1 MLPRVIK
8 LAYSYRS
15 IQEANMTSMP
25 VPGKIRVV
33 LTLSS
38 LLLLAACGGGGA
50 SDSGVNPVSS
60 LPPAPPVA
68 PPQPEAPPEVV
79 LAATYTD
86 LVSGT
91 SSSQPGWPAWVGPVD
106 RAALGGVG
114 CTGTGIVHQHSL
126 VSIYKNGVRMGPP
139 DNVGHA
145 ACSYELH
152 THDLTGMV
160 HIHSDVEKTFT
171 LGQFFTLWGQPLA
184 AGNTAGL
191 SGPVRFYLIQNEQL
205 TPYAGDPAQLAL
217 VPHREIVIISGA
229 SPGVLPKYRWPSSL

>member
-1 MLPRVIK
+1 MPSTPVRETI
-8 LAYSYRS
+8 RS
-15 IQEANMTSMP
+15 
-25 VPGKIRVV
+25 V

-38 LLLLAACGGGGA
+38 LLLLAACGGGGG
-50 SDSGVNPVSS
+50 SGSGSSAVSN
-60 LPPAPPVA
+60 LPPASPAAPQQPPLPA
-68 PPQPEAPPEVV
+68 PPETPPEVV
-79 LAATYTD
+79 LASTYTD
-86 LVSGT
+86 LVPGT
-91 SSSQPGWPAWVGPVD
+91 SSSQPGWPAWVGPLD
-106 RAALGGVG
+106 RAVLGGVG

-126 VSIYKNGVRMGPP
+126 VSIYKDGVRMGPP

-152 THDLTGMV
+152 THDRTGMV

-184 AGNTAGL
+184 AGGTAGL

-205 TPYAGDPAQLAL
+205 TPYPGDPAQLAL

>member
-1 MLPRVIK
+1 
-8 LAYSYRS
+8 
-15 IQEANMTSMP
+15 MTSTP
-25 VPGKIRVV
+25 VPREKSAPV
-33 LTLSS
+33 LTMSS
-38 LLLLAACGGGGA
+38 LLLLAACGGGGSVRFPA
-50 SDSGVNPVSS
+50 GHIAGVATACAARAAHSCT
-60 LPPAPPVA
+60 
-68 PPQPEAPPEVV
+68 PPQPERRRPRETPCWP
-79 LAATYTD
+79 LPITD
-86 LVSGT
+86 LRFRHEQ
-91 SSSQPGWPAWVGPVD
+91 QPCLAGRHGSD
-106 RAALGGVG
+106 RPTAPRSAASVARD
-114 CTGTGIVHQHSL
+114 TGIDHQHSL

-152 THDLTGMV
+152 THDVTGMV

-191 SGPVRFYLIQNEQL
+191 GGPVRFYLIQNEQL

-229 SPGVLPKYRWPSSL
+229 SPGVVPKYRWPSSL

>member
-1 MLPRVIK
+1 
-8 LAYSYRS
+8 
-15 IQEANMTSMP
+15 MP
-25 VPGKIRVV
+25 STPFRGKIRPV

-38 LLLLAACGGGGA
+38 LLLLAACGGGGG
-50 SDSGVNPVSS
+50 SDSGSGSNAVAN
-60 LPPAPPVA
+60 LPPASPAVPQQPAQPVTPPQPA
-68 PPQPEAPPEVV
+68 QPEAPPEVV
-79 LAATYTD
+79 LATTYTD
-86 LVSGT
+86 LVPGT
-91 SSSQPGWPAWVGPVD
+91 SSSQPGWPAWVGPND
-106 RAALGGVG
+106 RAVLGGVG

-171 LGQFFTLWGQPLA
+171 LGQFFALWGQPLA
-184 AGNTAGL
+184 AGGTAGL

-205 TPYAGDPAQLAL
+205 TLYPGDPAQLAL